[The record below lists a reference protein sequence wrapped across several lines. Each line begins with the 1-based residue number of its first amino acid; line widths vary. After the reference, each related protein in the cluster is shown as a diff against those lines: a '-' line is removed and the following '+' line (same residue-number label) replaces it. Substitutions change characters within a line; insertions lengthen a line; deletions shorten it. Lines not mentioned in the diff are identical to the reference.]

1 MVQISHFNCFS
12 VISREANYVTQLFDK
27 GYHLEE
33 NTDNIKY
40 VLNTVWLQTSNFFF
54 CRGKPIKDHFNPE
67 KYDYLVNFCNGFT
80 CSYYLSDGGSKDAVV
95 SGCFVVVGFMVGFCV
110 CAQHQFMCD

>member
-54 CRGKPIKDHFNPE
+54 LQREAYQGPFQ
-67 KYDYLVNFCNGFT
+67 
-80 CSYYLSDGGSKDAVV
+80 S
-95 SGCFVVVGFMVGFCV
+95 
-110 CAQHQFMCD
+110 